1 MTTVILDKVPNINS
15 KEPFYKSL
23 IENQVE
29 KGKNYWQAYAKV
41 NFPIVS
47 IDLKQIYGRI
57 IRTEY
62 DYGSLFIM
70 SKFDS
75 NNSTVKKLE
84 NQLHGVP
91 IIRKDGYEIFRD
103 LKMRVARWKQINL
116 YKIMKEVKYSLKK
129 VISEKRMIQKNMTIK
144 GIEELI
150 NEFMSLEY
158 SKRNLKYDVNIYLVN
173 GVNIY
178 INGEALKLDE
188 ANRIKITQYF
198 KDII

>member
-1 MTTVILDKVPNINS
+1 
-15 KEPFYKSL
+15 L

-29 KGKNYWQAYAKV
+29 RGKNYWQAYGKV

-62 DYGSLFIM
+62 DYGFLFIM
-70 SKFDS
+70 SKFDG
-75 NNSTVKKLE
+75 NNPTIKKLE

-91 IIRKDGYEIFRD
+91 IIRKDGQEIFRD
-103 LKMRVARWKQINL
+103 LKMRVTRWKQINL
-116 YKIMKEVKYSLKK
+116 YKIMKEVKQCLKK
-129 VISEKRMIQKNMTIK
+129 FISEKRMLQKDMTLEE
-144 GIEELI
+144 IEKLI

-178 INGEALKLDE
+178 INGVALKLDTV
-188 ANRIKITQYF
+188 NRTKITQYF